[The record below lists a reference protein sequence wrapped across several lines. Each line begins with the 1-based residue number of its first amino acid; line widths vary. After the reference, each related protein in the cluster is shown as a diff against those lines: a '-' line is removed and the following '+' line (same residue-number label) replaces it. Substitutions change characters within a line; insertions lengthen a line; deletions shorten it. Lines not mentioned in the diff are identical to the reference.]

1 MEAPYKLR
9 LTVKPAVDRMTK
21 RGVAA
26 FSEADIG
33 IEAQHFDGADDC
45 NADLPARAEPV
56 NQKETEARWN

>member
-1 MEAPYKLR
+1 
-9 LTVKPAVDRMTK
+9 MTK